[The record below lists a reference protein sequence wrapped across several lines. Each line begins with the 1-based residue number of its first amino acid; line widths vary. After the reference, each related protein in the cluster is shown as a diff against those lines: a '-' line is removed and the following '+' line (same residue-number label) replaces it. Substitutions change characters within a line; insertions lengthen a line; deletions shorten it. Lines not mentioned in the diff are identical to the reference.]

1 MKVFVTQREREKAT
15 MRWVKRTSI
24 KQEVK
29 RTSNKKKKKHK
40 YISLAEATKPA
51 IKTTATKKKKKK
63 KKNSAKPLL
72 QIKVEKSVK
81 PKRACVQA
89 PLLPSPLKK
98 KQRKGVY

>member
-1 MKVFVTQREREKAT
+1 

-29 RTSNKKKKKHK
+29 RTSNKKKKTQVHFIGRGNKASDK
-40 YISLAEATKPA
+40 NNSNEEEEEKE
-51 IKTTATKKKKKK
+51 

-89 PLLPSPLKK
+89 PLLPSPLRVKNG
-98 KQRKGVY
+98 RGGG